1 MSTQAPEMK
10 ASAKTRRSLDE
21 QLHTLF
27 GRAVK
32 EVRITRVTWPE
43 GKKWV
48 AMVIGTHGREI
59 PVYDGGLHHQAAMV
73 LRDAFPDANWSRA
86 QDYTVAAGVLRE
98 HVIRTPSSL
107 RGGQR

>member
-10 ASAKTRRSLDE
+10 ANAKTRRSLDE
-21 QLHTLF
+21 QLHTLV

-48 AMVIGTHGREI
+48 AMAIGTHGREI

-73 LRDAFPDANWSRA
+73 LRDAFPDANWGVA
-86 QDYTVAAGVLRE
+86 QDYDVATGVLRE
-98 HVIRTPSSL
+98 HVISIPSSL
-107 RGGQR
+107 RGGRS